1 MVVRTFACP
10 HKLDRLVI
18 GLAFGLASVFGACSG
33 GSMSRPPTPLT
44 TPFDAGAP
52 VSLNPPLFDSAGSAS
67 DPPPAISGGTL
78 AILPDGVTAVAA
90 DPDRDTVAVANLSGT
105 SGTLT
110 ATINLQPHD
119 EPGRLVADA
128 AGRVHV
134 ILRRGGAL
142 VTIDPRAGT
151 VVSRRTAC
159 PIPRGVA
166 YDPTTDLVHVAC
178 MGGELVSFPAAGG
191 DATRTLHLP
200 RDLRDVVVD
209 GDTLLVSQFRSA
221 QVLVVDATGNVT
233 QTIVPPAY
241 SDSSARNGDPFT
253 ASTAWRMRA
262 QPGGGALMLHQRG
275 TTGTVSVDGHVRMPP
290 PNGGATGGG
299 GGTSGA
305 SGYGSS
311 DPCGGL
317 VHPALTP
324 IARGKSPP
332 SVPPIPGLVL
342 PVDFAISDDGS
353 TVAVVAAGDA
363 HNVFVQSVFMS
374 DPSDLTDANH
384 HGCCPDGIHGSD
396 VVARGMM
403 NPVSCTPPSKP
414 PMSCPQ
420 PMGEAEAVGFDGS
433 NRVVVQTREPA
444 AIQIPSAG
452 IYVSLSSTSRADI
465 GHEIF
470 HADTGNGI
478 ACASCHA
485 EGQDD
490 GRTWNFD
497 LEGPRRTMNVAGGIG
512 GRAPYHWDGELASFG
527 DLVTTVYNQRM
538 GGPALT
544 PDQVAAARSWMNDIP
559 RLPGVISDPDAV
571 TRGQAVFTDPARGCA
586 LCHSGAQLTTN
597 ATNVNVGTGGAF
609 KVPSLVGLAY
619 TAPYLHDGCAATL
632 ADRFG
637 TCGGGDQHGV
647 TSTLTQAQL
656 SDLIAYLDSL

>member
-1 MVVRTFACP
+1 MANRTFAYP
-10 HKLDRLVI
+10 HKLDRLVT
-18 GLAFGLASVFGACSG
+18 GLALGLAVAAGACG
-33 GSMSRPPTPLT
+33 GARVSDPPFPP
-44 TPFDAGAP
+44 TPFDASAP
-52 VSLNPPLFDSAGSAS
+52 GSLDPPLFDSVGSAA

-90 DPDRDTVAVANLSGT
+90 DPDRDTVAVVNLSAA
-105 SGTLT
+105 SGKLI
-110 ATINLQPHD
+110 ATINLQRHD

-142 VTIDPRAGT
+142 VTIDPLAGT
-151 VVSRRTAC
+151 VLARRTAC
-159 PIPRGVA
+159 SVPRGVA
-166 YDPTTDLVHVAC
+166 YDPATDLVHVAC

-191 DATRTLHLP
+191 AATRTVQLP

-221 QVLVVDATGNVT
+221 QVLVVDASGNVT
-233 QTIVPPAY
+233 QTIVPPDYA
-241 SDSSARNGDPFT
+241 DSSARNGDTFT

-262 QPGGGALMLHQRG
+262 QPGGGALLMHQRG
-275 TTGTVSVDGHVRMPP
+275 TTGVVSVDGHVRMPP
-290 PNGGATGGG
+290 ADGGF
-299 GGTSGA
+299 TSNS

-324 IARGKSPP
+324 IVRGMSPP
-332 SVPPIPGLVL
+332 SVPAIPGMVL
-342 PVDFAISDDGS
+342 PVDFAISGDGS
-353 TVAVVAAGDA
+353 TVAVVAAGGA
-363 HNVFVQSVFMS
+363 HNAFVQSLFVS
-374 DPSDLTDANH
+374 DPADLTDANNH
-384 HGCCPDGIHGSD
+384 ACCPDGIHAPLAVTGGMINP
-396 VVARGMM
+396 AR
-403 NPVSCTPPSKP
+403 CTPPPKP
-414 PMSCPQ
+414 PMTCNQ
-420 PMGEAEAVGFDGS
+420 PRGEAEAVGFDGS

-444 AIQIPSAG
+444 TIQVPNAG
-452 IYVSLSSTSRADI
+452 IEVSLSTYSRADI

-485 EGQDD
+485 EGQED

-497 LEGPRRTMNVAGGIG
+497 LEGPRRTMNVAGGIS

-538 GGPALT
+538 GGPTLT
-544 PDQVAAARSWMNDIP
+544 TQQVTAAQSWMNDIP
-559 RLPGVISDPDAV
+559 RLPGVVSDPHAV
-571 TRGQAVFTDPARGCA
+571 TRGQAVFTDPTRGCA
-586 LCHSGAQLTTN
+586 VCHAGTQLTNN
-597 ATNVNVGTGGAF
+597 ATNVNVGTGGSF

-637 TCGGGDQHGV
+637 ACGGGDQHGV

>member
-1 MVVRTFACP
+1 MVAGKSASLR
-10 HKLDRLVI
+10 KLDRLVL
-18 GLAFGLASVFGACSG
+18 GLALGLGATSGACFSITG
-33 GSMSRPPTPLT
+33 QAGPTPS
-44 TPFDAGAP
+44 PPVFDAGGPSTA
-52 VSLNPPLFDSAGSAS
+52 SFNPPTFDTATSAA

-90 DPDRDTVAVANLSGT
+90 DPDRDTISVADLSVPR
-105 SGTLT
+105 LT
-110 ATINLQPHD
+110 ATVALQPHD

-142 VTIDPRAGT
+142 VTIDPVAGT
-151 VVSRRTAC
+151 TLARRTAC

-166 YDPTTDLVHVAC
+166 YDPATDLVHVAC

-191 DATRTLHLP
+191 DATRTLQLP

-221 QVLVVDATGNVT
+221 QVLVVDANGNVT
-233 QTIVPPAY
+233 ATMVPPEY
-241 SDSSARNGDPFT
+241 SDSSARNGETFT
-253 ASTAWRMRA
+253 ASIAWQMRA
-262 QPGGGALMLHQRG
+262 RPGGGALLLHQRG
-275 TTGTVSVDGHVRMPP
+275 TTGVVVVGGNGTMSPMPIPVDGGVP
-290 PNGGATGGG
+290 GG
-299 GGTSGA
+299 S
-305 SGYGSS
+305 SGYGSN

-324 IARGKSPP
+324 ISPGSPP
-332 SVPPIPGLVL
+332 PATPPIPGMVL
-342 PVDFAISDDGS
+342 PVDFAVASDG
-353 TVAVVAAGDA
+353 TVAVVAAGNA
-363 HNVFVQSVFMS
+363 HNPLIQSLFVS
-374 DPSDLTDANH
+374 DTADLIDTYHSA
-384 HGCCPDGIHGSD
+384 CCPDGAHGPPAAASSP
-396 VVARGMM
+396 
-403 NPVSCTPPSKP
+403 NPLRCVPPPKP
-414 PMSCPQ
+414 PTTCPQ
-420 PMGEAEAVGFDGS
+420 PRGEAVAVQFDGS
-433 NRVVVQTREPA
+433 NRAVVQTREPA
-444 AIQIPSAG
+444 SIQIPSAG
-452 IYVSLSSTSRADI
+452 IALSLSTDTRADI

-470 HADTGNGI
+470 HANTGNAI

-485 EGQDD
+485 EGQED

-497 LEGPRRTMNVAGGIG
+497 TEGPRRTMNVAGGVS
-512 GRAPYHWDGELASFG
+512 GRAPYHWDGELATFG
-527 DLVTTVYNQRM
+527 DLVTTVYNGRM

-544 PDQVAAARSWMNDIP
+544 PDQVTGTQSWMNAIP
-559 RLPGVISDPDAV
+559 TLPGVVSDPDAV
-571 TRGQAVFTDPARGCA
+571 TRGRDVFTDPARGCA
-586 LCHSGAQLTTN
+586 VCHNGAQLTN
-597 ATNVNVGTGGAF
+597 DATNVNVGTGGSF